1 MKYEPTAF
9 GNLAMTVKLE
19 DLPRIPRRK
28 PLLGKDR
35 ERFRESVSAVYLSD
49 PDVSIRD
56 ISEVTGR
63 SFGFIYTMLNE
74 AGVELRPRGGS
85 YSRDEALEI

>member
-1 MKYEPTAF
+1 M
-9 GNLAMTVKLE
+9 
-19 DLPRIPRRK
+19 
-28 PLLGKDR
+28 
-35 ERFRESVSAVYLSD
+35 
-49 PDVSIRD
+49 SIRD